1 MPIDGL
7 VVQMIQK
14 LGVEV
19 KHIPSGCTSLCQPV
33 NGCFNQPLKDR
44 MQRQWI
50 NWMLA
55 KGIIHGTM
63 SPLLRADIANWVNAA
78 ITEMK
83 AEGRIIQNAWRRRGY
98 EWFVGNEEVGN
109 KVVGGNEE
117 GEEGAD

>member
-1 MPIDGL
+1 
-7 VVQMIQK
+7 
-14 LGVEV
+14 
-19 KHIPSGCTSLCQPV
+19 
-33 NGCFNQPLKDR
+33 